1 MAVAEPVSAEPVSTR
16 HSITQELQGRRAGL
30 VSRFAAAIIDL
41 LVIVLVLGLI
51 YAAVA
56 GFAFLIDPRSF
67 HWPEG
72 LGWSIP
78 LVGLVIALPY
88 LTIAW
93 CASGRTMGD
102 VLLGL
107 RVVTGTSARVR
118 LPRSLLRAAFC
129 LVFPLGLFWVPFS
142 PSRRSLQDTVLRTSV
157 IYDWASHRS
166 LRR

>member
-1 MAVAEPVSAEPVSTR
+1 MAVAEPLTTR
-16 HSITQELQGRRAGL
+16 NAITQGLQGKRAGV
-30 VSRFAAAIIDL
+30 VSRFAAAAIDL
-41 LVIVLVLGLI
+41 VVILLVLGLI

-56 GFAFLIDPRSF
+56 GFGFLIDPRSF

-78 LVGLVIALPY
+78 VVGLVIAWPY

-93 CASGRTMGD
+93 CSTGRTLGD

-107 RVVTGTSARVR
+107 RVVGGRDARVR
-118 LPRSLLRAAFC
+118 LPRAVLRAAFC
-129 LVFPLGLFWVPFS
+129 LVFPIGLCWVPFS

-157 IYDWASHRS
+157 IYDWTSRRS
-166 LRR
+166 PARP